1 MMKRILAVVLCIC
14 MVLSVM
20 GCGKDHDAGSTAAGA
35 TESQGKQETVTE
47 SVGNSAADQKLEAA
61 DPFGGY
67 EEPITLST
75 IAFQTLT
82 QSCPEGV
89 TLEDNPWLDL
99 WAGKGIHVEYS
110 AIAADSEDITTKI
123 NLAIASGE
131 IPDYMSV
138 GYSTYK
144 ELLEADMIADLTDV
158 FEQYATDD
166 LKSIMYADGGA
177 MAENVTKDGRLYGIT
192 QPADYLDRGGV
203 VAIRTDWLQELG
215 LDEPKSMTELWDVA
229 KAFKDN
235 KMGGTCSIGI
245 GATKEISA
253 LLPMQYLINAHGGQT
268 SIWLE
273 KDGGLVFGLVQPEM
287 KQALSELHDKYAEGL
302 LDQEYGT
309 KTEQQLYEDAVSGK
323 SGVVIGNFTSP
334 FYLDNGISLGQ
345 EWGYFPLYA
354 DDGSFA
360 KVEQNVGF
368 SSCVEVSKECEHPE
382 AVIKL
387 FNMFV
392 KYGTEE
398 ADTYATDGINNLSY
412 PAVISETVVN
422 PAIYQAYKVF
432 LETGTAPADLPTGYE
447 GTVSSCEKW
456 RLNGDAEGR
465 TLYCIFG
472 PDSTEAAIAEEIE
485 GRGYLLSAFTG
496 TAGDAA
502 VKYSGN
508 LGSMANQMIAN
519 IITGAKDVD
528 YFDEFVE
535 LWNSNGGAEITKEV
549 NEWYQER

>member
-1 MMKRILAVVLCIC
+1 MMKRILAIVLCIC

-47 SVGNSAADQKLEAA
+47 SVGNSAADQKPEAA

-192 QPADYLDRGGV
+192 PVSYTHLPAYQYTCMGDRRDGRRNHGKNYLYQ
-203 VAIRTDWLQELG
+203 RTG
-215 LDEPKSMTELWDVA
+215 L
-229 KAFKDN
+229 
-235 KMGGTCSIGI
+235 
-245 GATKEISA
+245 
-253 LLPMQYLINAHGGQT
+253 
-268 SIWLE
+268 
-273 KDGGLVFGLVQPEM
+273 
-287 KQALSELHDKYAEGL
+287 
-302 LDQEYGT
+302 
-309 KTEQQLYEDAVSGK
+309 
-323 SGVVIGNFTSP
+323 
-334 FYLDNGISLGQ
+334 
-345 EWGYFPLYA
+345 
-354 DDGSFA
+354 
-360 KVEQNVGF
+360 
-368 SSCVEVSKECEHPE
+368 
-382 AVIKL
+382 
-387 FNMFV
+387 
-392 KYGTEE
+392 
-398 ADTYATDGINNLSY
+398 
-412 PAVISETVVN
+412 
-422 PAIYQAYKVF
+422 
-432 LETGTAPADLPTGYE
+432 
-447 GTVSSCEKW
+447 
-456 RLNGDAEGR
+456 
-465 TLYCIFG
+465 
-472 PDSTEAAIAEEIE
+472 
-485 GRGYLLSAFTG
+485 
-496 TAGDAA
+496 
-502 VKYSGN
+502 
-508 LGSMANQMIAN
+508 
-519 IITGAKDVD
+519 
-528 YFDEFVE
+528 
-535 LWNSNGGAEITKEV
+535 
-549 NEWYQER
+549 